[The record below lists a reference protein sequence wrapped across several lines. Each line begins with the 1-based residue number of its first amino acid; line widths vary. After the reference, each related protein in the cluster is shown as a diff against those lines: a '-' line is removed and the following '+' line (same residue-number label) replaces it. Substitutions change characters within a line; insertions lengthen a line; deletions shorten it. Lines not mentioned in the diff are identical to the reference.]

1 MNKFVSSLLGAF
13 TGTWIA
19 FFIFGIFI
27 FFAGIAMVSSL
38 ASVTM
43 TSEPAIED
51 NSILRI
57 ELSGN
62 ISETPRNIDFK
73 ELVQSKGDNGE
84 NLCQIVK
91 AIEIAAGNNKI
102 KGIYVKCDGASMGV
116 ATASAIRQALTE
128 FKKKSGKWVYAY
140 GDEIAQGDYYVASV
154 ANKIYMNPVGG
165 LDIHGL
171 TSETMFYKGLL
182 DKLGVEMQIIRVG
195 TYKSAVEPYFLTGM
209 SNASRYQT
217 QEFLNNI
224 WGNISDDISASRNIK
239 SDVIQ
244 NFADSLL
251 AFREAE
257 CAVKAKL
264 LDELCYEHQFES
276 KLRKLVGIS
285 EDDDLNFVTPSQ
297 VAGSETLD
305 SSSNGHIAV
314 VYAEGEINVEGKK
327 GNINS
332 SELVPQIIKLAND
345 KDVKGLVL
353 RVNSPGGSAFASEQI
368 WEALEFFKSKK
379 KPFAVS
385 MGDYA
390 ASGGYYISSG
400 AQRIFADK
408 STITGSIGIFGV
420 IPNLK
425 KLSNDK
431 LGLTTDFV
439 STAANSN
446 MSMFEPLTPKQ
457 RDAIQGNVNRGYEL
471 FVSRCASG
479 RNKTKDQIKAIA
491 KGRVWD
497 GVSAKKIGLV
507 DEFGGLNEAIK
518 WVAQKANLKSDYEA
532 RVYPEF
538 KPDFVN
544 LLFNSLQNSA
554 SVTLSN
560 SCDYELMKY
569 VNSVKQILHQDRIQC
584 RMPEI
589 YIY

>member
-73 ELVQSKGDNGE
+73 EIVQSKGDNGE

-91 AIEIAAGNNKI
+91 AIEIAADNNKI

-209 SNASRYQT
+209 SDASRYQT

-425 KLSNDK
+425 KLANDK

-491 KGRVWD
+491 EGRVWD